1 MTDNNDKGQQT
12 TITMTMTTYDINDGN
27 NDNSKREGGG

>member
-1 MTDNNDKGQQT
+1 MIEDNGRGQQT

-27 NDNSKREGGG
+27 DNNSKREGGG